1 MFTSAYR
8 FSQVLCLIF
17 IYFIFA
23 DSDTG
28 SVSASSLMLSNREPK
43 FILSGRITNSKIL
56 IRHMLCF
63 VFPSFHYVE

>member
-8 FSQVLCLIF
+8 FSQVFCRIF

-28 SVSASSLMLSNREPK
+28 SSSASGSDAE
-43 FILSGRITNSKIL
+43 
-56 IRHMLCF
+56 
-63 VFPSFHYVE
+63 